1 MKTDEEIARE
11 VVRPIGGT
19 VLSTYTRLVR
29 AGRLAVLE
37 EVVEREG
44 KCWLVRNLL
53 KGPCSE
59 NDYTHT
65 PCSYCWATARI
76 AELGGE
82 DGHRS

>member
-1 MKTDEEIARE
+1 MKTDENLALHTSPELF
-11 VVRPIGGT
+11 GT
-19 VLSTYTRLVR
+19 VPVSATALVR

-76 AELGGE
+76 AALEKTDE
-82 DGHRS
+82 A

>member
-1 MKTDEEIARE
+1 MKTDEQLANEIINARDG
-11 VVRPIGGT
+11 RDHPAGF
-19 VLSTYTRLVR
+19 VR

-76 AELGGE
+76 AESGGE